1 MADFDLTGV
10 LRRIRRTA
18 DLSQRE
24 LAGTVGLSKSTIAA
38 IEAGTR
44 GLDARVLARLAAVAG
59 LRLALLDAEGREV
72 APMDGAA
79 VRDEGDRHFP
89 AHLDTRHGDDGWWHG
104 PHRYDRTP
112 VTYTFTRDRWSRDER
127 RRRRGTPED
136 HQLPR
141 PGDGLADRAAA
152 RRAAAERARAED
164 LERRR
169 AAGLLPPPPPEFRCV
184 CPPACDDLLLDEL
197 PPAPGRPAP
206 PAPHAPDCA
215 CGCDLG

>member
-1 MADFDLTGV
+1 MADLDLAGV

-24 LAGTVGLSKSTIAA
+24 LAGAVGLSKSTVAA

-44 GLDARVLARLAAVAG
+44 GLDARALARLAAVAG

-112 VTYTFTRDRWSRDER
+112 VTYTFTRDRGSRDDR
-127 RRRRGTPED
+127 RRVRGTPED
-136 HQLPR
+136 HQLPQ
-141 PGDGLADRAAA
+141 PGDALATRAAA
-152 RRAAAERARAED
+152 RRAAAARARAAERARF
-164 LERRR
+164 LEESRGRPF
-169 AAGLLPPPPPEFRCV
+169 ADGFRCV
-184 CPPACDDLLLDEL
+184 CPPACDDLLLDER
-197 PPAPGRPAP
+197 PPRPGR

-215 CGCDLG
+215 CGCDLS

>member
-1 MADFDLTGV
+1 MTDFDLSGT

-18 DLSQRE
+18 DQSQRE
-24 LAGTVGLSKSTIAA
+24 LARTSGVSKTALAA
-38 IEAGTR
+38 AEAGTR
-44 GLDARVLARLAAVAG
+44 GLDARALARLAAVAG

-89 AHLDTRHGDDGWWHG
+89 AHLDTRHGDDSWWHG

-112 VTYTFTRDRWSRDER
+112 VTYTFTRDRRSRDDR
-127 RRRRGTPED
+127 RRVRGTPED

-141 PGDGLADRAAA
+141 PGDALADRAAA
-152 RRAAAERARAED
+152 RRAAAERARAE
-164 LERRR
+164 ERERLR
-169 AAGLLPPPPPEFRCV
+169 AAGLLPPASGFRCV
-184 CPPACDDLLLDEL
+184 CPPACDDLLLDEP